1 MNDPNRLGHRQR
13 LRDRFLTEA
22 NGARSDAA
30 LLELLLTYAI
40 PQQDVQPL
48 VQQLIARFGDLS
60 NVLSASAHEL
70 CQING
75 IKLSTATLLKLVDW
89 IRSRHTSEPGLASPA
104 VSEPSYSV
112 MTVMQP
118 LLFTTEEPEPP
129 QTIPPQENTLIP
141 PQRREMI
148 QRPRTGLF
156 GKAVLE
162 EAVEQLPQLPD
173 TESLEEIGRFL
184 RTNLHFSAEET
195 RHRYSNY
202 IIRRMF
208 PDGYA
213 DWSMRAFARRYAGGQ
228 ELRDV
233 CFYRFCKAEPL
244 MFEVAQDVLMPA
256 LMNGTLDR
264 ARLRDYLDQRF
275 PGSKSVNDCSQAI
288 VQAWVTAGFAR
299 ADRQVV
305 VFSYRDVPVAS
316 FAFILHSE
324 FGEPNMYDIAK
335 VETNAAIR
343 ALLWNPER
351 IVPALY
357 DLRNMDILSKVSQ
370 IDAFRQFTT
379 KGGLAETVRA
389 LVREEGNA

>member
-1 MNDPNRLGHRQR
+1 M
-13 LRDRFLTEA
+13 
-22 NGARSDAA
+22 
-30 LLELLLTYAI
+30 
-40 PQQDVQPL
+40 
-48 VQQLIARFGDLS
+48 QQLIARFGGLS

-89 IRSRHTSEPGLASPA
+89 IRSRHTGEPGLASLA

-118 LLFTTEEPEPP
+118 SLFTTEEPEPQVSP
-129 QTIPPQENTLIP
+129 RQDDTQIP

-148 QRPRTGLF
+148 QRPRTGPSAKL
-156 GKAVLE
+156 
-162 EAVEQLPQLPD
+162 
-173 TESLEEIGRFL
+173 SLKKRWSSFL
-184 RTNLHFSAEET
+184 NCQILNRWRRSGVFCAQNLHFSAEET

-213 DWSMRAFARRYAGGQ
+213 DWPPRAFARRYAGRQ

-244 MFEVAQDVLMPA
+244 MFEVLKSAHARTDKRHPQI
-256 LMNGTLDR
+256 
-264 ARLRDYLDQRF
+264 ARLRDYLDKRF

-305 VFSYRDVPVAS
+305 VFSYRDFP
-316 FAFILHSE
+316 
-324 FGEPNMYDIAK
+324 
-335 VETNAAIR
+335 
-343 ALLWNPER
+343 
-351 IVPALY
+351 
-357 DLRNMDILSKVSQ
+357 
-370 IDAFRQFTT
+370 
-379 KGGLAETVRA
+379 
-389 LVREEGNA
+389 

>member
-1 MNDPNRLGHRQR
+1 MTAADGS
-13 LRDRFLTEA
+13 
-22 NGARSDAA
+22 RSDEAT
-30 LLELLLTYAI
+30 LELLLTYAI
-40 PQQDVQPL
+40 PRRDVRTL
-48 VQQLIARFGDLS
+48 AEQLIARFGSLS
-60 NVLSASAHEL
+60 SVLSASAEEL
-70 CQING
+70 CRVDG
-75 IKLSTATLLKLVDW
+75 IKLPTAALLKAVDW
-89 IRSRHTSEPGLASPA
+89 IRVHA
-104 VSEPSYSV
+104 
-112 MTVMQP
+112 QP
-118 LLFTTEEPEPP
+118 ELGALSTEETVIVTQPPLFDIEEAETPAMPPEEVRKPS
-129 QTIPPQENTLIP
+129 E
-141 PQRREMI
+141 RREVI
-148 QRPRTGLF
+148 QRPRTGLI

-213 DWSMRAFARRYAGGQ
+213 DWPMRAFARRYAGRQ
-228 ELRDV
+228 QLRDV

-244 MFEVAQDVLMPA
+244 MLDVAEEVLLPA
-256 LMNGTLDR
+256 RSSGMLDR
-264 ARLRDYLDQRF
+264 ALLRDYLNQRF
-275 PGSKSVNDCSQAI
+275 PDAKSVKDCSQAI
-288 VQAWVTAGFAR
+288 VQAWAAAGLAR
-299 ADRQVV
+299 ANRQSVT
-305 VFSYRDVPVAS
+305 FGLREIAVAS

-324 FGEPNMYDIAK
+324 FTEPGMYDIGK

-357 DLRNMDILSKVSQ
+357 DLRNMGILSKVSQ

-389 LVREEGNA
+389 LVREDGNA